1 VSSLLCDFSRQDD
14 VRRFAEEGGR
24 RIVELA
30 TSPELSDTT
39 GQYFEE
45 GKPVQPAPRARDE
58 AVARRLWQESA
69 RLTGLDAG
77 ASKVAAARA

>member
-1 VSSLLCDFSRQDD
+1 MIGKLTFISP
-14 VRRFAEEGGR
+14 EKGGQ
-24 RIVELA
+24 RIVQLV

-45 GKPVQPAPRARDE
+45 GKLVQPSRLARDE

-77 ASKVAAARA
+77 GSKAAARA

>member
-1 VSSLLCDFSRQDD
+1 MLGKFS
-14 VRRFAEEGGR
+14 FISAERGGR
-24 RIVELA
+24 RIVQLV

-45 GKPVQPAPRARDE
+45 GKLVQPSSLARDE
-58 AVARRLWQESA
+58 SVTRRLWQESA

-77 ASKVAAARA
+77 ASKVAAARS